1 MNMFLRSTSVA
12 VLALATAGCA
22 TAPPV
27 ALDPQHIPAAFTS
40 PIVAGANVWP
50 KQAWWKGFAS
60 DELDDLIVQ
69 ARQNNLDLAA
79 ASARVLQASAR
90 AGISEADLF
99 PSIGL
104 NGDASRRGA
113 KHGKGTNSFGLNA
126 SASYEI
132 DFWGRIRANV
142 RSSLET
148 LKSARYAKQLVA
160 LTVTADTANSY
171 LAVLALRERAD
182 IAQKNVAAA
191 KRILKIT
198 DAKVTNGVSSR
209 LDLAQQ
215 TALVAGQEATIPA
228 LKQQERE
235 TRYALAIL
243 LGKIPEGFHVK
254 AENLADIKS
263 PVVAPGLPSELLR
276 RRPDVAQAEAQLAA
290 AHANVDAARAA
301 FFPSINL
308 TGSGGYAST
317 ALNTLFN
324 PYSLGYSIGASL
336 FQTIFDGG
344 RLSSQ
349 SDLAHAQQE
358 ELIANYRSTVLNA
371 FADVESA
378 LGQVSSLAEQQRLIQ
393 IQVDNAQEAFRI
405 SEIQYREG
413 VTDLLSVLQSQQT
426 LFNAQDRLVQ
436 IRLARIQADIGL
448 YRALGGGWSEDPDDA
463 TQPIP
468 VAAHAT
474 STAPAPAPKEKP
486 SHG

>member
-40 PIVAGANVWP
+40 PIVAGADVWP

-171 LAVLALRERAD
+171 LAVLALRERCGHCTKKRCRRKTYFENYRCKSD
-182 IAQKNVAAA
+182 KRCFVAAIWPA
-191 KRILKIT
+191 DRPCCRT
-198 DAKVTNGVSSR
+198 GSNHSCA
-209 LDLAQQ
+209 
-215 TALVAGQEATIPA
+215 EATRTRNA
-228 LKQQERE
+228 LRACHSIGQNPRRFPCQ
-235 TRYALAIL
+235 
-243 LGKIPEGFHVK
+243 

-378 LGQVSSLAEQQRLIQ
+378 LGKCPASPNRNGLSSFRSTMARKRF
-393 IQVDNAQEAFRI
+393 AFPK
-405 SEIQYREG
+405 
-413 VTDLLSVLQSQQT
+413 
-426 LFNAQDRLVQ
+426 FNIAK
-436 IRLARIQADIGL
+436 A
-448 YRALGGGWSEDPDDA
+448 
-463 TQPIP
+463 
-468 VAAHAT
+468 
-474 STAPAPAPKEKP
+474 
-486 SHG
+486 